1 MLLDVVHERFFF
13 VSLYDLKYY
22 PIYETYQ
29 KFLHHSAY

>member
-1 MLLDVVHERFFF
+1 MLIDYSALTLFF
-13 VSLYDLKYY
+13 VSLSGIKYY